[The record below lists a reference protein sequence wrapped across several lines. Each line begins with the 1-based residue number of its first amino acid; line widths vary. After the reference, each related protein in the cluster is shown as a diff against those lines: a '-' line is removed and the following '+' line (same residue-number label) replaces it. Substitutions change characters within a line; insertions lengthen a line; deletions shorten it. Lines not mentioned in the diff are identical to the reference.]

1 VIAVAFPELVEV
13 LSCLLL
19 YLINRELHY
28 PVYMIRLLPFVLL
41 TSTLAAQTP
50 RDVAME
56 RSGYLAWLKQA
67 PNSPLSAVARQQ
79 IGDGLR
85 LGPADADIPLPGIDG
100 YRVYPSG
107 PGLVL
112 EGPDGQRPIGRG
124 APYRIGKY
132 ALYLTGP
139 QPGTVLTVF
148 TDRAGKEPPGYYDYD
163 ASMVFTGPL
172 VRLETPKQMRV
183 LASDG
188 IEAKAAE
195 VGSFIVPLGGRTSLR
210 VLRIHIGGGDESDLE
225 IFFRDESNGDGT
237 YPAGRFVSLLPLT
250 NGQFRLDFNRARNP
264 FCAYSSV
271 YPCPAPWRGNT
282 VPAPIRAGERYTDG
296 GLEKVPPNPQVE

>member
-1 VIAVAFPELVEV
+1 MTRFLPLI
-13 LSCLLL
+13 LLA
-19 YLINRELHY
+19 
-28 PVYMIRLLPFVLL
+28 
-41 TSTLAAQTP
+41 STLTAQTP
-50 RDVAME
+50 PDLARE
-56 RSGYLAWLKQA
+56 RSSYVAWLKQA
-67 PNSPLSAVARQQ
+67 PNSPFSAVAQQ
-79 IGDGLR
+79 VVGNGLR
-85 LGPADADIPLPGIDG
+85 LGPADADIPLPGVDE

-107 PGLVL
+107 TGLAL
-112 EGPDGQRPIGRG
+112 EGPGGKRPITRG
-124 APYRIGKY
+124 GPFRIGEY

-148 TDRAGKEPPGYYDYD
+148 ADRRGKEPPGYYDYD

-172 VRLETPKQMRV
+172 IRNETRKQMRV

-188 IEAKAAE
+188 IEAEASE
-195 VGSFIVPLGGRTSLR
+195 VGSFVVPLDGRTSLR
-210 VLRIHIGGGDESDLE
+210 VLRIPVAGGDESELE

-237 YPAGRFVSLLPLT
+237 YPAGRFVSLHPLS

-282 VPAPIRAGERYTDG
+282 LAAAIRAGERYAGG
-296 GLEKVPPNPQVE
+296 GLEAVPTEQPVE